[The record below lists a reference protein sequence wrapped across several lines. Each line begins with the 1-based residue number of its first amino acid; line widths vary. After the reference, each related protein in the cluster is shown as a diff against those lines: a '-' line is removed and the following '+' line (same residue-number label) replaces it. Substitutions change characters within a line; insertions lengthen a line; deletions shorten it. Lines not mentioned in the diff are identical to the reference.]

1 MLEPYAAEPTGWR
14 RWLIWLSIP
23 TLCMACLMAG
33 FIYALTTPYMIPQF
47 AAPIVLLVL
56 VVIWALPDMRTAPTR
71 LLGKLFFAFLVAAVL
86 WPNYLAI
93 TLPHMPWITATR
105 LIGFPAA
112 LVLLICI
119 SVSAAFRATI
129 KNVVTS
135 IPWLWQLMVGFVA
148 IQCVSVLYSTS
159 VRDSINGLVDTQ
171 VSWTVMFFAACFVFT
186 QKGSAERFAVI
197 MWVSSIILC
206 VVGLW
211 EAKLEHAPWAGHIPS
226 FLQVQDAYIQ
236 EVLKGARRL
245 GTGKYRVQ
253 TIHSTSL
260 GLAEF
265 LALAAPFVIHFMMGQ
280 YKRWVQV
287 AAGLSLPFMFYTI
300 LATDARLG
308 VVGFFI
314 AIMLYA
320 LCWGV
325 MRWRDMRGSLMGPT
339 VVLAYPAAFSLF
351 VAATFF
357 VRKLHNMV
365 WGGSHTQ
372 FSNGARE
379 EQVAA
384 GIPKILSH
392 PWGYGINQGAAALNF
407 RMDDGKATIDTY
419 YLLVALDYGVL
430 GFLVYYSA
438 ILVVIGFCAKY
449 GLKAAPPE
457 REETLLIP
465 TGIALAA
472 FFVIKSIFSQ
482 TENHTLQYMMM
493 GMAAALVYRVQ
504 SRPTP
509 AAGTPAR
516 VGGAKGSAL

>member
-1 MLEPYAAEPTGWR
+1 VLEPYAAEPTGWR
-14 RWLIWLSIP
+14 RLLVWLSIP
-23 TLCMACLMAG
+23 TLSLACLVAG

-47 AAPIVLLVL
+47 LAPIILLAL
-56 VVIWALPDMRTAPTR
+56 VIIWALPDMRRAPTR
-71 LLGKLFFAFLVAAVL
+71 LLGKLFFSFLTAVL
-86 WPNYLAI
+86 IWPNYLAI
-93 TLPHMPWITATR
+93 TLPHLPWITAVR
-105 LIGFPAA
+105 LIGFPTA
-112 LVLLICI
+112 LVLLICV
-119 SVSAAFRATI
+119 SVSPELRSDMR
-129 KNVVTS
+129 KVLTS
-135 IPWLWQLMVGFVA
+135 IPWLWQLMVGFIALQVL
-148 IQCVSVLYSTS
+148 SVTWSDGKG
-159 VRDSINGLVDTQ
+159 DSINGLVDTQ
-171 VSWTVMFFAACFVFT
+171 VSWTVMFFTACYVFT
-186 QKGSAERFAVI
+186 QKGAAERWAII
-197 MWVSSIILC
+197 MWVAAIILC
-206 VVGLW
+206 FVGLW

-226 FLQVQDAYIQ
+226 FLQVQDTYVQ

-253 TIHSTSL
+253 TTHSTSL

-265 LALAAPFVIHFMMGQ
+265 LALTAPFVIHFMMGQ
-280 YKRWVQV
+280 YKRWVQI

-325 MRWRDMRGSLMGPT
+325 MRWRDIRGSLMGPT
-339 VVLAYPAAFSLF
+339 VVLAYPAAAAVF

-392 PWGYGINQGAAALNF
+392 PWGYGINRGAGALNF

-419 YLLVALDYGVL
+419 YLLIGLDYGVV

-449 GLKAAPPE
+449 GLRAAPPE

-465 TGIALAA
+465 TGIALSA

-493 GMAAALVYRVQ
+493 GMAAALIYRIR
-504 SRPTP
+504 SRPGP
-509 AAGTPAR
+509 DAGAPTR
-516 VGGAKGSAL
+516 VPGPKGSAL